1 MSWLSALLAWGLETL
16 DAWPGAALL
25 AYVRVRT
32 GTRTET
38 KHVSCLLV
46 VEGDDGY
53 LRFVVAMSGLR
64 LALNA
69 KSFGGNVMPF

>member
-32 GTRTET
+32 GASTET
-38 KHVSCLLV
+38 KHVSCFLV
-46 VEGDDGY
+46 IQGDNGY
-53 LRFVVAMSGLR
+53 LRFAVAMSGLR
-64 LALNA
+64 WALNA

>member
-1 MSWLSALLAWGLETL
+1 L

-25 AYVRVRT
+25 AYVRVTT
-32 GTRTET
+32 GARTET
-38 KHVSCLLV
+38 RYVSCLLV

-53 LRFVVAMSGLR
+53 LRFAVAMSGLR
-64 LALNA
+64 SALNA

>member
-1 MSWLSALLAWGLETL
+1 M

-32 GTRTET
+32 GARTEM

-46 VEGDDGY
+46 NQGDNGY
-53 LRFVVAMSGLR
+53 LRFAVAMSGLR
-64 LALNA
+64 WALNA